1 MKQFIVEKVKYL
13 INHLTGKKA
22 VVVMLTMLFLW
33 LNHPKGEPFTITEI
47 VTSAGLATALI
58 GAWAYEKVN
67 KKPTE

>member
-1 MKQFIVEKVKYL
+1 MKDKLLYL
-13 INHLTGKKA
+13 LNHLTGKKA

-33 LNHPKGEPFTITEI
+33 LNHPADTPFTITEI

-67 KKPTE
+67 KKEL